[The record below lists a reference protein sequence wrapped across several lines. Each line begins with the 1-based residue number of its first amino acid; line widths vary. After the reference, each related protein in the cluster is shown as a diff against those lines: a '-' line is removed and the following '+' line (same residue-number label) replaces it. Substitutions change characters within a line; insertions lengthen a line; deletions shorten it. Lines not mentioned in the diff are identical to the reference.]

1 MLKNNPICLPKKGLE
16 RGRIMGRWSKKNKAS
31 SCELALER
39 FYSLFVFYNGYSASI
54 LINHPS
60 IGDLVAIILP
70 HGLPV

>member
-1 MLKNNPICLPKKGLE
+1 MTGLL
-16 RGRIMGRWSKKNKAS
+16 KKNKAS